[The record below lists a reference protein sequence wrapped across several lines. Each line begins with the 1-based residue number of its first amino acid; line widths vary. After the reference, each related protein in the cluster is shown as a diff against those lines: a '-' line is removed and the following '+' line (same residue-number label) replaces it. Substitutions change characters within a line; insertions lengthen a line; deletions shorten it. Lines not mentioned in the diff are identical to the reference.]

1 MNSRTSDM
9 TPEERREQQKKEE
22 ALHASSLQVPRR
34 HVLLFY
40 QNLKQVLYVWLE
52 SEVFFFSYRPPW
64 NAGMSVEEL
73 DANEK
78 QAFLVWRRSLARLG
92 YE

>member
-1 MNSRTSDM
+1 M
-9 TPEERREQQKKEE
+9 TPEEKREQQKKEE
-22 ALHASSLQVPRR
+22 AMYASSLQVPRR
-34 HVLLFY
+34 HVLLSY
-40 QNLKQVLYVWLE
+40 QNSKQVLYVWFKANEFLY
-52 SEVFFFSYRPPW
+52 SYRPPW

-92 YE
+92 YD

>member
-1 MNSRTSDM
+1 M

-22 ALHASSLQVPRR
+22 ALHVSSLRVPRR
-34 HVLLFY
+34 HVLFFY
-40 QNLKQVLYVWLE
+40 QNLNRVSYVWLE
-52 SEVFFFSYRPPW
+52 TKEFFFFSYRPPW
-64 NAGMSVEEL
+64 TAAMSVEEL

-92 YE
+92 GD